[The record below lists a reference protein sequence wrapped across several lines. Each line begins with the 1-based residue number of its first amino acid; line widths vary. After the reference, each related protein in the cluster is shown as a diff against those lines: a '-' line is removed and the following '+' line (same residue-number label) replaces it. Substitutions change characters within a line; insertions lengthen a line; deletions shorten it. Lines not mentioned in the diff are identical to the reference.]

1 MHGKKIPIRVFI
13 VAAETY
19 SVFSQGCNLKNVISR
34 LNGSQNVFDFVAVT
48 NEREAIDSGLE
59 ISRRIDLEHTV
70 LPLPGFSHVSNTQ
83 KEVIKNYVSDIDAF
97 HQIELFITNRY
108 MHDPAPVS
116 DTDLII
122 VIDSNVYVPKTTEG
136 IAELYGEP
144 SLDSYSCLGN
154 LVSMED
160 ENNNDPKQFHGIAI
174 ISLARS
180 SILFPEI
187 WEGMSKINARA
198 KIARYIIVN
207 IAHFL
212 AARSFGESLVHE
224 HMSRCVAETNWQ
236 GGESVSYSARGL
248 CEQCRAYAGKSGPAN
263 MFKRFQVRD
272 LAKAINDITG
282 VANKIDRLIE
292 ERKIHTVMIV
302 FSMITL
308 SLGVFANLLA
318 GFEINL
324 KDPYLGLGA
333 YGWKHLPA
341 SLLTAMAFLVGLGL
355 FGRWVTINRRLP

>member
-1 MHGKKIPIRVFI
+1 
-13 VAAETY
+13 
-19 SVFSQGCNLKNVISR
+19 
-34 LNGSQNVFDFVAVT
+34 
-48 NEREAIDSGLE
+48 
-59 ISRRIDLEHTV
+59 
-70 LPLPGFSHVSNTQ
+70 
-83 KEVIKNYVSDIDAF
+83 
-97 HQIELFITNRY
+97 
-108 MHDPAPVS
+108 
-116 DTDLII
+116 
-122 VIDSNVYVPKTTEG
+122 
-136 IAELYGEP
+136 
-144 SLDSYSCLGN
+144 
-154 LVSMED
+154 
-160 ENNNDPKQFHGIAI
+160 
-174 ISLARS
+174 
-180 SILFPEI
+180 
-187 WEGMSKINARA
+187 
-198 KIARYIIVN
+198 
-207 IAHFL
+207 
-212 AARSFGESLVHE
+212 
-224 HMSRCVAETNWQ
+224 
-236 GGESVSYSARGL
+236 
-248 CEQCRAYAGKSGPAN
+248 